1 MLTTIEKVNIDPNL
15 PLLICDADEVIFQFM
30 ESFEHYLTSNSLF
43 FSYKSFKLNGNIIN
57 LKNNKP
63 LESEI
68 IPTLITDFFKKY
80 TIKLKLI
87 DNCKKNLKELNKFL
101 NIIILTNMPQEYA
114 HYRVE
119 SLRNHD
125 MHYDVI
131 SNKGTKGEAC
141 LKLSKKTKKPVI
153 FIDDS
158 PNQILSVANRT
169 KNIYKIHF
177 LQHQKLRKI
186 LPKIKESDF
195 NTDSWEKVK
204 KKILKIICN

>member
-15 PLLICDADEVIFQFM
+15 PLLICDADEVIFQFI

-101 NIIILTNMPQEYA
+101 NIIILTNIPQA
-114 HYRVE
+114 H
-119 SLRNHD
+119 
-125 MHYDVI
+125 
-131 SNKGTKGEAC
+131 TP
-141 LKLSKKTKKPVI
+141 T
-153 FIDDS
+153 F
-158 PNQILSVANRT
+158 
-169 KNIYKIHF
+169 IHF
-177 LQHQKLRKI
+177 
-186 LPKIKESDF
+186 
-195 NTDSWEKVK
+195 
-204 KKILKIICN
+204 

>member
-1 MLTTIEKVNIDPNL
+1 
-15 PLLICDADEVIFQFM
+15 M

-141 LKLSKKTKKPVI
+141 LKLSKKTKKPVF

-195 NTDSWEKVK
+195 NTNSWEKVK